1 MAQPVPGKLAPL
13 WALFRRLESL
23 SVAMAYLGGLILT
36 LLAFFIAFDVIGR
49 HFSWFYSGA
58 TDEISGFAMSMA
70 VTWALAYTLTID
82 KHVRVDIVLGMVSEK
97 TRLFLDWVALGL
109 LTLFAGLLAINSWVL
124 ALDSYDI
131 SAFSPS
137 ILQVPL
143 VIPQGIMALGFTA
156 LAIQG
161 VVAWLLATFDP
172 AGLKRAMARDS
183 EAAPTQFDI

>member
-143 VIPQGIMALGFTA
+143 VVPQGIMALGFTA

>member
-1 MAQPVPGKLAPL
+1 MAQPAPGKLAPL

-36 LLAFFIAFDVIGR
+36 LLAFFIAFDVVGR
-49 HFSWFYSGA
+49 YFSIFYSGA

-70 VTWALAYTLTID
+70 VTWSLAYTLTID

-109 LTLFAGLLAINSWVL
+109 LTLFASLLAINSWVL

-131 SAFSPS
+131 SAVSPS
-137 ILQVPL
+137 VLQVPL
-143 VIPQGIMALGFTA
+143 IFPQGIMALGFTA

-161 VVAWLLATFDP
+161 AVSWLLATFDP